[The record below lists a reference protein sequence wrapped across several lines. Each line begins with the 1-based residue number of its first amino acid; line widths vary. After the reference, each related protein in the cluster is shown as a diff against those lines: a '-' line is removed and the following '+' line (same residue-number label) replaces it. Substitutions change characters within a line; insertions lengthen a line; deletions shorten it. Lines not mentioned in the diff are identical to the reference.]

1 MQSILT
7 SKGPSTAR
15 HCALL
20 WRPTAVGLVDDD
32 EGAGDAGGVMGD
44 FVLRAARDRQP
55 GIAQLNEVEAQ
66 HRVDRLGRV
75 ADRHGVED
83 GAAASDLFAKERGN
97 GTERGIFP
105 QVGEA
110 GKLARRSRLS
120 DARPAM
126 THADIAVVRAGFGK
140 LDEPGMFA
148 GRQERLLDQELN
160 RQRRRAG
167 ALGRWWAGKPY
178 PLGRH
183 RRSPWGQAPACRAP
197 SRRAGRAGSR
207 ATTGAQR
214 ARS

>member
-1 MQSILT
+1 MNRRLPFEPRLDRGDYQRQVMALT
-7 SKGPSTAR
+7 
-15 HCALL
+15 
-20 WRPTAVGLVDDD
+20 VD
-32 EGAGDAGGVMGD
+32 EGPLLAGSVIHRRHVAESGVKS
-44 FVLRAARDRQP
+44 
-55 GIAQLNEVEAQ
+55 
-66 HRVDRLGRV
+66 
-75 ADRHGVED
+75 GVED

-140 LDEPGMFA
+140 LDELGMFA